1 MSKKINYASTK
12 PEVVCAIH
20 DFIMAIEKKGR
31 FDLDHAEKAKKIRKE
46 KKEAEKALTEA
57 KSRIESEYA
66 DKLAAKKEAKNAAEK
81 AALELENAKKVVFDF
96 EKLISTGSGKAV
108 TEAEKALP
116 AAEAAVKTAEAKKAE
131 ADKKAAAEAKKAEPA
146 ESDKK
151 IQLDGWQAAYDKKI
165 NELSDNETELTAEKK
180 KMAEDFASWQKP
192 AYDILIPRDERGL
205 AVDKKNPLY
214 TEGYDAYVTY
224 QETHDFSDFE
234 KYFSKFLCRI
244 GYGAIAADSTYVKK
258 TAEAFKVKLGA
269 LPQKERDSVEGKDLT
284 CVQKKKAFDKIFLHI
299 FFQELRAKKV
309 EGVLF
314 AGADD
319 LPLWHSNPVN
329 CQINLNNYLTE
340 KEEAEAEKKAA
351 EASKK

>member
-108 TEAEKALP
+108 T
-116 AAEAAVKTAEAKKAE
+116 
-131 ADKKAAAEAKKAEPA
+131 